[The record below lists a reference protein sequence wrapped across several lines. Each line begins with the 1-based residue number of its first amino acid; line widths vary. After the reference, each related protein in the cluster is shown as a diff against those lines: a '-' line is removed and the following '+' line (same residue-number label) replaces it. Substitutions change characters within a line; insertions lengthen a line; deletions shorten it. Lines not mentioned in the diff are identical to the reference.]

1 MMRLITTNVTHL
13 VKAVSQWY
21 LNTETYN
28 PLAIKYIRDRDVKAY
43 SEGLYELCGSDTPF
57 VLQDTIVHLDLLID
71 EVDRSK
77 DLANFYFEG
86 NIFIIVEDPYGTV

>member
-1 MMRLITTNVTHL
+1 M
-13 VKAVSQWY
+13 
-21 LNTETYN
+21 
-28 PLAIKYIRDRDVKAY
+28 
-43 SEGLYELCGSDTPF
+43 CGSDTPF